1 MVLTGR
7 LELIPWFVQQILT
20 ALSYM
25 LICYGLRWGEHY
37 GKRILEALFLCI
49 GLPFLGL
56 GINYVMQSENVAFPA
71 VWNCVQGIVL
81 MLYLHLF
88 SNYRRSTKIV
98 LWCSLFAGILAISPM
113 AGQASYLMG
122 ELASGWPEAVVRTA
136 VHCLLPLFAV
146 YLSRFNFNEFEKMPR
161 SGLVLILTGD
171 ICLSV
176 LAITESIWRVADSRV
191 FMRFLIVYICIFGMI
206 LASIYGV
213 YSICREHENTLLLR
227 EETQQLEKEKERFH
241 MAEGQMEEIRSL
253 RHDLKNQRSY
263 MRILLKE
270 KRYEELERYFSQSED
285 EISVPK
291 SYINCGNKSV
301 NVILNMEYAKID
313 SGIEIDSLLVVPPVL
328 PFQDDEIC
336 SVLTNL
342 LDNAIEECRRMREK
356 GSADTRIRLEIYP
369 EANYLYIMCAN
380 TTDRSQLSYWKDGI
394 RSTKSDVGQHGYGT
408 QIVARIAEKYDGCAE
423 YTIKDGHFVA
433 KIMMDMLGEQNDSN
447 CNVRR

>member
-1 MVLTGR
+1 MVFAGK
-7 LELIPWFVQQILT
+7 LELIPWFVQQMLSV
-20 ALSYM
+20 LSYM
-25 LICYGLRWGEHY
+25 IICYGLKWGEGY
-37 GKRILEALFLCI
+37 KKRILETVCLCI

-56 GINYVMQSENVAFPA
+56 GINYAMQSENTAFPA

-81 MLYLHLF
+81 LLCLHFF
-88 SNYRRSTKIV
+88 SSYRRSTKIV

-113 AGQASYLMG
+113 SGQASYLMG

-136 VHCLLPLFAV
+136 VYFLLPLLAI
-146 YLSRFNFNEFEKMPR
+146 YLSRFNFNEFEKMPH
-161 SGLVLILTGD
+161 SGMVLILTGD
-171 ICLSV
+171 ISLSV
-176 LAITESIWRVADSRV
+176 LAITESAWRSSDSKILL
-191 FMRFLIVYICIFGMI
+191 RFLIVYICMFGMI

-241 MAEGQMEEIRSL
+241 MAEGQMEEIRSI

-291 SYINCGNKSV
+291 SYVKCGNKSV

-313 SGIEIDSLLVVPPVL
+313 SGIAIDSLLVVPPVL

-342 LDNAIEECRRMREK
+342 LDNAIEECRRMRAE
-356 GSADTRIRLEIYP
+356 GTADTQIRLEIYP

-380 TTDRSQLSYWKDGI
+380 TTDRSELSYWKDGI

-423 YTIKDGHFVA
+423 YTIKDGYFVA
-433 KIMMDMLGEQNDSN
+433 KIMMDMLGE
-447 CNVRR
+447 